1 MCGIKFLSEKENAL
15 HQYPALQHH
24 FYRIL
29 LGVDLGDG
37 GRGEERKDRN
47 CLVPVITIRF
57 SRARSTK
64 F

>member
-1 MCGIKFLSEKENAL
+1 MCGIKFLSGKENAL

-37 GRGEERKDRN
+37 GRGEKGSKLLSACDYDQIFKSSEY
-47 CLVPVITIRF
+47 
-57 SRARSTK
+57 
-64 F
+64 